1 MKNFDNQN
9 GFSLVEIMVSAVL
22 ASFILGALFL
32 TIRNYDASG
41 DMFYSKINMEEQG
54 MRALQKM
61 EWELR
66 QTAPSQITIGGGG
79 TSITFNVPSEVSPT
93 LATTYTVDWTNAHTV
108 TYSVSGTQL
117 IRTDTS
123 ATTDTTTRKLC
134 NFVSS
139 VAFAVPSSGVITTTL
154 NLSQTLKNTRVITQ
168 TLTARTQVRNP

>member
-1 MKNFDNQN
+1 MKILKNKN
-9 GFSLVEIMVSAVL
+9 GFSLVEIMVSSLL
-22 ASFILGALFL
+22 ASLILGAMFA

-54 MRALQKM
+54 MKAIQKM

-66 QTAPSQITIGGGG
+66 QTAPSRITLGSSGA
-79 TSITFNVPSEVSPT
+79 SITFSVPSETSPT
-93 LATTYTVDWTNAHTV
+93 VASTYAVDWTNAHTV

-117 IRTDTS
+117 IRTDAG

-139 VAFAVPSSGVITTTL
+139 VVFAVPSSGVVTTTL
-154 NLSQTLKNTRVITQ
+154 NLSQTLKNTRTITH
-168 TLTARTQVRNP
+168 TLTSRTQVRNP